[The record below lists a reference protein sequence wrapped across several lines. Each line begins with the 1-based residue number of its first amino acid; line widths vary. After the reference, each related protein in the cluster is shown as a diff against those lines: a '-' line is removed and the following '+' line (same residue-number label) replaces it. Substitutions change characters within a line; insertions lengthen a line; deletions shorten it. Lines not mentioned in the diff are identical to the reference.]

1 MMTDNNHAI
10 INLDHDHNHNHII
23 VHFLLQIPKRRAGR
37 KDFVHLSKMITE
49 NDHGTTNLEHN
60 HNHNCMYIPVYILY
74 WTNPALIVFENL
86 QFTKSMSRIILKEGL
101 QKLFLAGNSSKKRVK
116 FHWYTYYGYDFST
129 SLNTLRIGRS
139 SFTILFFWKSGNV
152 ELFQRFMCQ
161 IKILYSP
168 ASSLR
173 RKLVF
178 QSWQQFPPHAAF
190 SLDSSSIQHQAFWGW
205 MQNIQFVY
213 ESEGLLFLSD
223 STGDECQIFY
233 FSETLKSDAGK
244 ARASPYWRLFPWI
257 CGLCENGFSK
267 HLNLFRAAHIGVG
280 LEP

>member
-1 MMTDNNHAI
+1 
-10 INLDHDHNHNHII
+10 
-23 VHFLLQIPKRRAGR
+23 
-37 KDFVHLSKMITE
+37 MITE

-60 HNHNCMYIPVYILY
+60 HIHNFVVYTCIHPWLNQPGSY
-74 WTNPALIVFENL
+74 RFWVPAIYKINFKNNIE
-86 QFTKSMSRIILKEGL
+86 SRISKIILSRQQLKKECSFTASTDIL
-101 QKLFLAGNSSKKRVK
+101 WLRSD
-116 FHWYTYYGYDFST
+116 YST

-139 SFTILFFWKSGNV
+139 SFTILFFWKSGTV
-152 ELFQRFMCQ
+152 ELFKSFMCQ

-173 RKLVF
+173 RMLVF
-178 QSWQQFPPHAAF
+178 QSWQQFPPHVAF

-213 ESEGLLFLSD
+213 ESKSESEGLLFFLSE
-223 STGDECQIFY
+223 STGDECKIFY
-233 FSETLKSDAGK
+233 FSETFKSDAEK

-267 HLNLFRAAHIGVG
+267 HLNLFRDAHIGVG